1 MGPHMPAGGAR
12 VPDNTDERQASKAA
26 GAVDHETLVGQPRA
40 VSQNLMSLLLILF
53 FFLPFVFLRCLSLLF
68 PVSASCQFFF
78 FFFFSKAARLPV
90 AGLRSKPVDPHTYTT
105 VTAGENGPYGYNH
118 TSLSLI
124 IDLSQAHDNHV
135 CGFTMESAD
144 LFYST
149 SWLAVASGEWG
160 RAPDVRCLIMSW
172 AANGLTDSSVWSTV
186 WAIRES
192 GHLQ

>member
-1 MGPHMPAGGAR
+1 MGPYMPAGGAR
-12 VPDNTDERQASKAA
+12 VPDNTDEHQASKAA

-40 VSQNLMSLLLILF
+40 VSQNLMSLLLLPF
-53 FFLPFVFLRCLSLLF
+53 FFPLLCLHEMLILLF
-68 PVSASCQFFF
+68 PVSASCQFL
-78 FFFFSKAARLPV
+78 FSTAARLPA

-105 VTAGENGPYGYNH
+105 VTAGENGPHGYSH

-124 IDLSQAHDNHV
+124 IDPSQAHDNHV
-135 CGFTMESAD
+135 CSFTMESAD

-149 SWLAVASGEWG
+149 SWLTVASGEWG

-172 AANGLTDSSVWSTV
+172 AADGLTDSSVWSAV